1 MKTSAAKAVNEKIIQ
16 LEDNTKRAKQIAN
29 GYFYKWK
36 KTNEENSKLLSSA
49 SSNCKDVNIPKSMII
64 SKSLLEVENDKI
76 VGKGTFGSCVKG
88 KYKGISVCLKFF
100 NKRYFVRSSLINEV
114 KAMLSLIPHSSLPLL
129 FGICMEEDPILVTQF
144 IGFNEKESLTLDNF
158 SKRLMSIK
166 WAESCSPEHLFL
178 TLFEGLHAIH
188 LSGLIHNDVK
198 PNNVMVQHKGLHYN
212 AVIVDFGKACP
223 VNKGVFYKLPNKKEK
238 QKYLKNFP
246 HLAPELVVGDS
257 PQNTVTDIYSLGY
270 TIKKVLSDKF
280 GDSVHHLKDISL
292 SCMNRQP
299 GGRPG
304 LNYFIDYLSRK
315 TTSICL

>member
-1 MKTSAAKAVNEKIIQ
+1 MH
-16 LEDNTKRAKQIAN
+16 

-36 KTNEENSKLLSSA
+36 KTNEENSELLSTSSA

-64 SKSLLEVENDKI
+64 SKSLIEVENDKI
-76 VGKGTFGSCVKG
+76 LGKGTFGSCVNG
-88 KYKGISVCLKFF
+88 KYKGFFVCLKFF

-166 WAESCSPEHLFL
+166 WGESCSPEHFFL
-178 TLFEGLHAIH
+178 TFYLRASMQFTCQVLFIM
-188 LSGLIHNDVK
+188 IMK

-223 VNKGVFYKLPNKKEK
+223 VNKGVFYKLPN
-238 QKYLKNFP
+238 LFAS
-246 HLAPELVVGDS
+246 H
-257 PQNTVTDIYSLGY
+257 NTGPL
-270 TIKKVLSDKF
+270 
-280 GDSVHHLKDISL
+280 
-292 SCMNRQP
+292 R
-299 GGRPG
+299 
-304 LNYFIDYLSRK
+304 
-315 TTSICL
+315 